1 MKPRAH
7 NIAAATAQV
16 AVAAE
21 VPPAPAV
28 VDTTVQPLATEPTTP
43 APAATPELDAT
54 EVAAFHH
61 PAVVKYIA
69 ELEAWAAEEIAK
81 AKAEANALI
90 AHINIFKSGASPND
104 IHANNSIEAV
114 NAASPAK

>member
-7 NIAAATAQV
+7 NIAAATAQPATDPA
-16 AVAAE
+16 AVQ
-21 VPPAPAV
+21 PAV